1 MFDLVCCQAPVFLLL
16 RRGPELLVEGVG
28 QEGEDCE
35 GREGLADDLNETE
48 GLAGTYRPTENTHSQ
63 TGAHLRQFVL
73 NNPLDISSVRSS
85 LVNFDED

>member
-1 MFDLVCCQAPVFLLL
+1 MFDLVSCQAPVFLLL
-16 RRGPELLVEGVG
+16 RRGSELLVEWVG

-35 GREGLADDLNETE
+35 GREGLADDLNKTE

-63 TGAHLRQFVL
+63 ARAHLRQFVL

-85 LVNFDED
+85 LVNFHKD